1 MNHPQILNIE
11 NDYRDLDYWKNPQG
25 VAIAND
31 RLKFLYIPD
40 YAEHMMMSAVA
51 KQVFEYQRQNA
62 GTERQITQMVMIA
75 MGALLPGVLL
85 HDYITHGATEDI
97 PPVEFGTFGVKYYHG
112 PGQPLAKPEIV
123 QRLSIDVHGHTVAI
137 VEDLA
142 DLGGTAR
149 FVRQLLISEYG
160 ARDAILIAPYLKTS
174 AALEGIE
181 VLWFGKVPADTWII
195 TPRER
200 VETMMKRVP
209 YWREQGA
216 SRQECI
222 GNLFKI
228 GYPQYLI
235 DDWFHV
241 AWQRD

>member
-1 MNHPQILNIE
+1 MNAPSFADLTHE
-11 NDYRDLDYWKNPQG
+11 FRDLEYWKNPQG
-25 VAIAND
+25 VEIRKD

-51 KQVFEYQRQNA
+51 KQVFDYQRQHA
-62 GTERQITQMVMIA
+62 GTERQITKMVMIA

-85 HDYITHGATEDI
+85 HDYITHGATQDM

-112 PGQPLAKPEIV
+112 PGQPLEKPEIV
-123 QRLSIDVHGHTVAI
+123 QRLSIDVHGETVAI

-149 FVRQLLISEYG
+149 FVRHLLVTEYG
-160 ARDAILIAPYLKTS
+160 ARDAILIAPYIKTS
-174 AALEGIE
+174 AILEDIE

-209 YWREQGA
+209 YWRKQGA
-216 SRQECI
+216 SRDECI
-222 GNLFKI
+222 ANLFTI
-228 GYPQYLI
+228 GYPHYMI
-235 DDWFHV
+235 DDWFDV
-241 AWQRD
+241 AWARE